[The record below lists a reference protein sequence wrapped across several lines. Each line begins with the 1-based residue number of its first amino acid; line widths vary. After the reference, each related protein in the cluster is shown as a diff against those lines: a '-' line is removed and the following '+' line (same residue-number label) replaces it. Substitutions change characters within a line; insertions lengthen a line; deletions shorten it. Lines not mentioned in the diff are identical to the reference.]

1 MDSYNYED
9 LYELLRNEK
18 FSTDLQD
25 MSLENLKKI
34 RSYFNERNNKLN
46 ESESSN
52 MFSSHNK
59 LKIQGE
65 IDNATRIVNDLINIR
80 ERKIINRAIFTSRS
94 NENIEDTSN
103 MIEIEK
109 KLYDFLNVEL
119 KKFRKSYLYEIENK
133 ELNDKKH
140 KKYVVLEDIPLLS
153 DGINEYGPYKK
164 NDFIELP
171 SNIANIL
178 VNESKIKEESEEFK
192 NKVIT
197 EDIEENEI
205 SKTSKNVLSGEGL

>member
-25 MSLENLKKI
+25 MSIENLKKI

-46 ESESSN
+46 ESASSN

-109 KLYDFLNVEL
+109 KLYDFLNFEL
-119 KKFRKSYLYEIENK
+119 KKFRKSYLYEIENR
-133 ELNDKKH
+133 EVNDKKH
-140 KKYVVLEDIPLLS
+140 KKYVVLEDVPLLS

-171 SNIANIL
+171 INIANIL
-178 VNESKIKEESEEFK
+178 VNESKIKDESEEFK

>member
-119 KKFRKSYLYEIENK
+119 KKFRKSYLYEIENR
-133 ELNDKKH
+133 EVNDKKH

-178 VNESKIKEESEEFK
+178 INESKIKEESEEFK

>member
-119 KKFRKSYLYEIENK
+119 KKFRKSYLYEIENR
-133 ELNDKKH
+133 EVNDKKH

-178 VNESKIKEESEEFK
+178 INESKIKEESEEFK

-205 SKTSKNVLSGEGL
+205 SKTSKNVLSSEGL

>member
-119 KKFRKSYLYEIENK
+119 KKFRKSYLYEIENRK
-133 ELNDKKH
+133 VNDKKH

-153 DGINEYGPYKK
+153 DGINEYGPYEK

-178 VNESKIKEESEEFK
+178 INESKIKEESEEFK

-205 SKTSKNVLSGEGL
+205 SKTSKNVLSSEGL

>member
-133 ELNDKKH
+133 ELNDKKQ

>member
-119 KKFRKSYLYEIENK
+119 KKFRKSYLYEIENR
-133 ELNDKKH
+133 EINDKKH

-171 SNIANIL
+171 RNIANIL

>member
-119 KKFRKSYLYEIENK
+119 KKFRKSYLYEIENRK
-133 ELNDKKH
+133 VNDKKH

-153 DGINEYGPYKK
+153 DGINEYGPYEK

-171 SNIANIL
+171 NNIANIL
-178 VNESKIKEESEEFK
+178 INESKIKEESEEFK

-205 SKTSKNVLSGEGL
+205 SKTSKNVLSSEGL

>member
-119 KKFRKSYLYEIENK
+119 KKFRKSYLYEIENR
-133 ELNDKKH
+133 EINDKKH

-164 NDFIELP
+164 YDFIELP

-197 EDIEENEI
+197 DDIEENEI